1 MKRLK
6 SNKGYSLVELIIV
19 IAIILIVAAMSLA
32 TVTMIQSAK
41 CKDAAVKV
49 DSEIAEI
56 IAASRG
62 MAYDASD
69 PNKFYALYLYKDD
82 SSNNYYIQRGYALR
96 NASTGLYSFTSNGNN
111 LNDDKGI
118 NLSSYGVIEWDVT
131 DNDNYTGVVIVYSKS
146 GQCLAGYGTYT
157 FKKKNGN
164 VVATNFVRQNG
175 THASK

>member
-41 CKDAAVKV
+41 AKDAAVRV

-69 PNKFYALYLYKDD
+69 PNKFYALYLYKAD
-82 SSNNYYIQRGYALR
+82 SSNNYYIKRGYATR
-96 NASTGLYSFTSNGNN
+96 NADDKYEFTSNGNN

-118 NLSSYGVIEWDVT
+118 NLSSYCIIERDVT
-131 DNDNYTGVVIVYSKS
+131 QYDDYSNGVVIVYSKS
-146 GQCLAGYGTYT
+146 GQCLSGYGTYT
-157 FKKKNGN
+157 FKKRNGN
-164 VVATNFVRQNG
+164 VVATNYVRQNG
-175 THASK
+175 THSSK